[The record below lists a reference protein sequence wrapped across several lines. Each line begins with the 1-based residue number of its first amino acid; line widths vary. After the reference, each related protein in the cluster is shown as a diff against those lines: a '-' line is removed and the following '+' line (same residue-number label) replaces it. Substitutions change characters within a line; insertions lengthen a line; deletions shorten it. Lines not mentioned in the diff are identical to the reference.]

1 MLFFQHGGAGEDVT
15 GEPETQ
21 ADGEEEEDEDAGL
34 EVRGEEDKGSSQGP
48 KEEESF
54 APLSTSKKR
63 SRDACGLADLLG
75 QTYAAGQY
83 RKDPLMSTV
92 SFSSYPCS

>member
-1 MLFFQHGGAGEDVT
+1 MT

-21 ADGEEEEDEDAGL
+21 ADGEEEEDEDAVL
-34 EVRGEEDKGSSQGP
+34 EVLGEEDKGSSQGP

-54 APLSTSKKR
+54 AALSTSKKR
-63 SRDACGLADLLG
+63 SRDSCGLADCLG
-75 QTYAAGQY
+75 QTYASGQY

-92 SFSSYPCS
+92 SFSYYPCS